1 MTGRELVQQAFG
13 LTLIVLLLTGCGV
26 SQLTPT
32 PLPPTAT
39 PTPVPTPSAT
49 PAPTPTPTPVS
60 VPGIDEPIVVENISV
75 KDTFG
80 MTATGDLEMQILG
93 AHTEES
99 LEGGDS
105 GPVYPDDPS
114 DIFLTLML
122 DLEGPSNS
130 VHWVALNATLICDSG
145 AHQAERSGLRVGE
158 GGVLEGWLV
167 IYAVP
172 GDTDFRGC
180 TVQLP
185 DGRGIELASFF
196 E

>member
-1 MTGRELVQQAFG
+1 MKHADLISRSKERSRKMSSRRLLQQAFG
-13 LTLIVLLLTGCGV
+13 LTLGVLLLTGCGL
-26 SQLTPT
+26 SHPG
-32 PLPPTAT
+32 
-39 PTPVPTPSAT
+39 
-49 PAPTPTPTPVS
+49 
-60 VPGIDEPIVVENISV
+60 PGIDEPIVVENISV
-75 KDTFG
+75 QDMFG
-80 MTATGDLEMQILG
+80 TTATGDLEMQILE
-93 AHTEES
+93 AYTEES
-99 LEGGDS
+99 LESGDS
-105 GPVYPDDPS
+105 GPTYPDDPS

-130 VHWVALNATLICDSG
+130 VDWVALNATLICDSE

-158 GGVLEGWLV
+158 DGLLEGWLV